1 MTVRVGARTAV
12 AELEQKPT
20 KIFKKTAHSI
30 RPFPEADKSVDN
42 QACLRCHD
50 LPQLVAEKRPGF
62 DHFERSHGLVLE
74 RQDRC
79 VSCHAEFV
87 PVDMESHRFD
97 RAAQVDNCLLCH

>member
-1 MTVRVGARTAV
+1 MAAATSVLFIALLTVGLASWTPSP
-12 AELEQKPT
+12 Q
-20 KIFKKTAHSI
+20 IQD
-30 RPFPEADKSVDN
+30 PEADPSVDN

-50 LPQLVAEKRPGF
+50 LPRLVATKRPGY
-62 DHFERSHGLVLE
+62 DHFESAHGLVLE
-74 RQDRC
+74 RQDHC